1 MKQYAVKEVPKTIIS
16 KVTCDDCGKDCT
28 ATYFDVQIK
37 ASFSSEPDELKTICW
52 KCYDEKF
59 KKSIIA
65 RREKS
70 INDSL
75 ADFMKRNKE
84 TDK

>member
-1 MKQYAVKEVPKTIIS
+1 MKTYTIKEIPKTVVS

-28 ATYFDVQIK
+28 ATYFDVLIK

-65 RREKS
+65 RRDKAF
-70 INDSL
+70 NASL
-75 ADFMKRNKE
+75 SEFRMEPDR
-84 TDK
+84 